1 MSDAAALREI
11 AVAVRA
17 VVQEIAAV
25 DGRMSN
31 QPLKCDDPMVGE

>member
-1 MSDAAALREI
+1 MPDAAAVQEI

-17 VVQEIAAV
+17 AVREIAAV

-31 QPLKCDDPMVGE
+31 QSLKCDDPMVSE